1 MNRSKILRARQS
13 CDACKNRKTRC
24 VRPGT
29 GPCQYCASTGATC
42 STSERQQRRP
52 YYRVSEEEYRC
63 CIKLLGHFM
72 PNATLDLATMKA
84 MIANIEQGAEVTDIS
99 STTAE
104 PAIETE
110 ESEVLKEESGC
121 MVVNARGGYTYV
133 GADSSVRF
141 ANAVAQLA
149 TGFRTRHGSDPSI
162 MVPLVRSRLPPD
174 PPESVHSRSSTSP
187 PTTSPWDH
195 AENQKPAAVYLPPR
209 DACQRYA
216 TRFFSEIQSIYWFY
230 SPEQFYTLVDQTYA
244 DPQGAVAT
252 SPSWLCSLYAIF
264 AMCAAKPDS
273 DPSPA
278 DYSSPSSTET
288 SATEYLA
295 LAKSLGYAV
304 CDLDSEAS
312 TDSVRALALLS
323 LALHSSCFTVNA
335 YLVTGVAVRMA
346 YTLGLH
352 RNAPPPQQMGMD
364 SVSRARVYRLWWTL
378 YLLDQEVAVQLGYP
392 FAIVDHV
399 AGVVQTPSA
408 TSQQNGVE
416 AILDPGPGTPH
427 GYLSSVAS
435 LVKLNKKISL
445 VLYVAPAVSPRRVV
459 PFSAV
464 TGCLADLQSWLDK
477 LPPHLAQGPWT
488 AGTAPSHRRAVAV
501 LHLRYWAAVIRVQRP
516 FLLDTALRARP
527 GGAAP
532 LPEVKA
538 ARYAELSEGCL
549 KAAQKARAIVE
560 RMRSHGLLTSL
571 VLFDVQCV
579 QELVH
584 VFLLGKGCYAGT
596 KRGNEAEE
604 GLAVCMG
611 ILRGMERVGWVERVL
626 PELEAQV
633 VARGGISSSLGS
645 MTEEIHRGRE
655 SEEEVAGGVSSFDTY
670 HKDRESEEGRRNEV
684 EEEGEKAS
692 GNVETSRGEEQW
704 HEQGNSNT
712 MTGGHQTQR
721 RNLELA
727 SLERNRGP
735 IVPWGEFGSGAF
747 EPVGTQDA
755 LMDDALFDPFR
766 DPEWYLYYG
775 WDMSLLKAN
784 YVFCF

>member
-1 MNRSKILRARQS
+1 MLRARQS

-52 YYRVSEEEYRC
+52 YYRVSEEEYQC
-63 CIKLLGHFM
+63 CIKLLGHFI

-84 MIANIEQGAEVTDIS
+84 MIAEMEQGAEITDMS

-149 TGFRTRHGSDPSI
+149 TGFRAHHTSDSSI

-174 PPESVHSRSSTSP
+174 PPESVISRSSTSP
-187 PTTSPWDH
+187 TTTSPSDH
-195 AENQKPAAVYLPPR
+195 ADKLAAIYLPPR
-209 DACQRYA
+209 HVCQRYA
-216 TRFFSEIQSIYWFY
+216 TIFFSEIQSIYWFY
-230 SPEQFYTLVDQTYA
+230 SPEQFYTLLDQTYA
-244 DPQGAVAT
+244 APQGTAGAA
-252 SPSWLCSLYAIF
+252 SPAWLCSLYAIF

-273 DPSPA
+273 DPSA
-278 DYSSPSSTET
+278 TDYSSPSSTT
-288 SATEYLA
+288 KSAPEYLA

-304 CDLDSEAS
+304 CDLDSVAS

-335 YLVTGVAVRMA
+335 YLVTGLAVRMA

-352 RNAPPPQQMGMD
+352 RNAPAPQQMGGMD

-399 AGVVQTPSA
+399 AGVVQTPP
-408 TSQQNGVE
+408 TTLEME
-416 AILDPGPGTPH
+416 AMLDPGPGTPH

-445 VLYVAPAVSPRRVV
+445 ALYVAPAVSRRRVV

-464 TGCLADLQSWLDK
+464 TGCLADLQGWLDK

-488 AGTAPSHRRAVAV
+488 AGTAPSHKRAVAV
-501 LHLRYWAAVIRVQRP
+501 LHLRYWAAAIRVQRP

-538 ARYAELSEGCL
+538 ARYAELSAGCL
-549 KAAQKARAIVE
+549 TAAQKAVAIVE
-560 RMRSHGLLTSL
+560 RMRNHGLLTSL

-596 KRGNEAEE
+596 KRGDEAEE
-604 GLAVCMG
+604 GLAVCME

-626 PELEAQV
+626 PELVAQV
-633 VARGGISSSLGS
+633 AAREKTGGDI
-645 MTEEIHRGRE
+645 EI
-655 SEEEVAGGVSSFDTY
+655 
-670 HKDRESEEGRRNEV
+670 
-684 EEEGEKAS
+684 
-692 GNVETSRGEEQW
+692 SRGEEQW
-704 HEQGNSNT
+704 DGQRNSNAVR
-712 MTGGHQTQR
+712 GGIHQTHR
-721 RNLELA
+721 PSLEELA
-727 SLERNRGP
+727 SSERNREP
-735 IVPWGEFGSGAF
+735 VVPWSGFGSGPF
-747 EPVGTQDA
+747 EPIGTQDA
-755 LMDDALFDPFR
+755 SIDDALFDAFQ
-766 DPEWYLYYG
+766 DPE
-775 WDMSLLKAN
+775 
-784 YVFCF
+784 